1 MEPSAELKNAVLR
14 LYDAMAAGDVS
25 AIERLFS
32 RRDGVLAIGSDPAEW
47 WAGHDAIV
55 RKFEAQLLETGTRR
69 IDPGELSAFV
79 EGTVG
84 WAVDRRTML
93 LRNDKELTVRETTV
107 FHREE
112 GEWKIVQFHASLA
125 VSNAEVFNL

>member
-1 MEPSAELKNAVLR
+1 LEQSAALESAVLR
-14 LYDAMAAGDVS
+14 LYGAMAAGDVS

-32 RRDGVLAIGSDPAEW
+32 RQNGVLAIGSDPAEW

-55 RKFEAQLLETGTRR
+55 RAFEEQLQATGTRR
-69 IDPGELSAFV
+69 IEPGELSAFV

-84 WAVDRRTML
+84 WAVDRRTKRL
-93 LRNDKELTVRETTV
+93 PSGKELTVRETTV
-107 FHREE
+107 FHRED

-125 VSNAEVFNL
+125 VSNAEVFG

>member
-1 MEPSAELKNAVLR
+1 LEQSPALESAVLR
-14 LYDAMAAGDVS
+14 LYGAMAAGDVS

-32 RRDGVLAIGSDPAEW
+32 RQNGVLAIGSDPAEW
-47 WAGHDAIV
+47 WAGHEAIV
-55 RKFEAQLLETGTRR
+55 RAFEAQIGATGTRR

-84 WAVDRRTML
+84 WAVDRRTKRL
-93 LRNDKELTVRETTV
+93 PSGKELTVWETTV
-107 FHREE
+107 FHRED

-125 VSNAEVFNL
+125 VSNAEVFG

>member
-1 MEPSAELKNAVLR
+1 MEPSVELESAVLR

-32 RRDGVLAIGSDPAEW
+32 RQSGVLAIGSDPAEW

-93 LRNDKELTVRETTV
+93 LRNGKELTVRETTV

>member
-1 MEPSAELKNAVLR
+1 MEPSVELESAVLR
-14 LYDAMAAGDVS
+14 LYDAMAAGDLG

-32 RRDGVLAIGSDPAEW
+32 RREGVLAIGSDPAEW

-55 RKFEAQLLETGTRR
+55 SAFAAQLAETGTRR
-69 IDPGELSAFV
+69 IVPGELRAFV
-79 EGTVG
+79 EGAVG

-93 LRNDKELTVRETTV
+93 LRNGKELTVRETTV

-125 VSNAEVFNL
+125 VSNEEAFG